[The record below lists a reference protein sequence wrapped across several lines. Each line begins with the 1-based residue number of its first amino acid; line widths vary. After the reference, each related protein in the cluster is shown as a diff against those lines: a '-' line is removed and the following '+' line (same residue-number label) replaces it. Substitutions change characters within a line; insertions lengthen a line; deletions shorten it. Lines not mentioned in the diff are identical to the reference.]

1 MNIQDYYQK
10 IRIEESGMEGPDVW
24 VTSLPTRNGGV
35 GGRVM
40 RTPVRI
46 AARMIVE
53 GTARRASEC
62 EARRAEACEA
72 MTARRSQME
81 FPSEYFV
88 PGATGGVE

>member
-1 MNIQDYYQK
+1 
-10 IRIEESGMEGPDVW
+10 MEGPDVW
-24 VTSLPTRNGGV
+24 VTSLPTKNGGV
-35 GGRVM
+35 GDRVM

-72 MTARRSQME
+72 RTARRGQME
-81 FPSEYFV
+81 LPSEYFV